1 VNVEIVA
8 NDVPPH
14 IDSGAAEQVA
24 ETSREIL
31 LRPGVADRPLDL
43 AGGNVESGDQGL
55 SAVTAVL
62 ELTQCGL
69 RSASF
74 LRNVPP
80 SVRDAC
86 DETASPRPPRP
97 CSCALCMLAYHL
109 EWHMRQALRPIL
121 FEDDDTPKPK
131 TKRPQL
137 PIADL
142 ATLTRNIVAIEP
154 DLENPS

>member
-1 VNVEIVA
+1 MLA
-8 NDVPPH
+8 
-14 IDSGAAEQVA
+14 
-24 ETSREIL
+24 T
-31 LRPGVADRPLDL
+31 RPRRRAHRVRAH
-43 AGGNVESGDQGL
+43 
-55 SAVTAVL
+55 VL
-62 ELTQCGL
+62 
-69 RSASF
+69 
-74 LRNVPP
+74 
-80 SVRDAC
+80 
-86 DETASPRPPRP
+86 
-97 CSCALCMLAYHL
+97 LCMLAYHL